1 MHELKGKILQI
12 LGCQGE
18 FVRSQGG
25 NSCSELLMKF
35 THLFERSLREL
46 AVCDDSGEKYCLPAQ
61 YVGHIGISLKR
72 NGARIMAK
80 CHCNGTIDQS
90 ILQSEIYIIPD
101 VDTNSIDLQLVMLV
115 FYAGER
121 RSGRDVV
128 ADENAPTF
136 VFFLS

>member
-1 MHELKGKILQI
+1 M
-12 LGCQGE
+12 
-18 FVRSQGG
+18 RSQGG

-35 THLFERSLREL
+35 AHRFERSLREL
-46 AVCDDSGEKYCLPAQ
+46 AVCDDSGEKYRLPAQ
-61 YVGHIGISLKR
+61 YVGHIGTSLKR
-72 NGARIMAK
+72 TGARIMAK

-90 ILQSEIYIIPD
+90 ILQSEIYIILD
-101 VDTNSIDLQLVMLV
+101 AGTNSIDLQFVGLV
-115 FYAGER
+115 FHVSNH